1 MHEEE
6 ERYVNIKPEL
16 YLFGNCDFNKK
27 NILVD
32 LGTALIVQSDVR
44 NRLSTR
50 VRGFYGYAILIQLSF
65 PSDFGEVFQP
75 HSCSAPLMCGIPQGS
90 IIGPIL
96 LPLCFPMAQYLKD
109 GVFF

>member
-6 ERYVNIKPEL
+6 DRYVNMEPEL

-32 LGTALIVQSDVR
+32 LGTTLIVQSDVR

-65 PSDFGEVFQP
+65 PSDFGEVFPHVQP
-75 HSCSAPLMCGIPQGS
+75 HLCVGS
-90 IIGPIL
+90 LKAQL
-96 LPLCFPMAQYLKD
+96 LALYYCLYASPWLNI
-109 GVFF
+109 